1 MLAVLSDNYYISS
14 NRESGEGRFDIE
26 LQPKSR
32 GGHGYIIEFK
42 ACKEAELEK
51 MTGSAVRQIQQ
62 KSYTANLEKHGVSGI
77 GMFGVAFSGKKVSV
91 AYEEHDVKKRK
102 SRE

>member
-1 MLAVLSDNYYISS
+1 MRFYLIVIISRLTG
-14 NRESGEGRFDIE
+14 NRGEGRFDIE

-51 MTGSAVRQIQQ
+51 MAGSAVRQIQQ
-62 KSYTANLEKHGVSGI
+62 KSYTANLEKLGVSGL
-77 GMFGVAFSGKKVSV
+77 ACSELHSV
-91 AYEEHDVKKRK
+91 VRK
-102 SRE
+102 

>member
-26 LQPKSR
+26 LQPKRR

-42 ACKEAELEK
+42 ACKEEELEK
-51 MTGSAVRQIQQ
+51 MADSAVRQIQQ
-62 KSYTANLEKHGVSGI
+62 KSYTANLEKHDVSVI
-77 GMFGVAFSGKKVSV
+77 GMFGVAFCGKKVSV
-91 AYEEHDVKKRK
+91 VYEEHDVKKRK
-102 SRE
+102 TRE